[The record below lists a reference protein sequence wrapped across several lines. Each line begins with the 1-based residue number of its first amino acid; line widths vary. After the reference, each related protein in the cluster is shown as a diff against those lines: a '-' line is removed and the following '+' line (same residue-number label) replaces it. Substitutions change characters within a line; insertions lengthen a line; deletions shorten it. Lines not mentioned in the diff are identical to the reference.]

1 MQRFDLG
8 VGCLRPA
15 PGKVRSG
22 RGIAIGACL
31 AALFGMV
38 VAATESPAAD
48 AQSAFDE
55 GRYQSAAELAEALAT
70 ADGLAL
76 AAEALAVYGHYVAP
90 EDERLAV
97 LERANQL
104 AEQAVELDPTN
115 AEARF
120 QLAHAMA
127 RYAQHIGPVKALR
140 QGFVGRSRESIE
152 AILELDPDMA
162 EARLSLASWH
172 ADVVAGAG
180 RLLGRTLYGATR
192 DAAIEHYERTLE
204 LAPDEKIAYYE
215 FGRAL
220 AAMGRRH
227 RDRAREMLA
236 RAVELPAQN
245 HFDGLIHERAVAELA
260 SLDR

>member
-1 MQRFDLG
+1 MPRFDVG
-8 VGCLRPA
+8 VARLRATPN
-15 PGKVRSG
+15 KLRFG
-22 RGIAIGACL
+22 REIVVGACL
-31 AALFGMV
+31 AACFGMV
-38 VAATESPAAD
+38 VAATGSPTTEAR
-48 AQSAFDE
+48 STFDE
-55 GRYQSAAELAEALAT
+55 GRYLQAAELAEELAT
-70 ADGLAL
+70 VDGLAL

-104 AEQAVELDPTN
+104 AEQAVELDPTH

-152 AILELDPDMA
+152 AILELDPDMP

-192 DAAIEHYERTLE
+192 DAAIENYERTLE
-204 LAPDEKIAYYE
+204 LAPGEKIAYYE

-227 RDRAREMLA
+227 RDRARELLA
-236 RAVELPAQN
+236 RAVELPARN
-245 HFDGLIHERAVAELA
+245 HFDGLIHERARAELA

>member
-1 MQRFDLG
+1 M
-8 VGCLRPA
+8 
-15 PGKVRSG
+15 
-22 RGIAIGACL
+22 
-31 AALFGMV
+31 AA
-38 VAATESPAAD
+38 ADSPATE

-104 AEQAVELDPTN
+104 AQQAVELDPTD
-115 AEARF
+115 AEAQF

-140 QGFVGRSRESIE
+140 QGFVGRLREAIE

-192 DAAIEHYERTLE
+192 DAAIENYERALQ
-204 LAPDEKIAYYE
+204 LAPEEKIAYYE

-236 RAVELPAQN
+236 RAVELPARN
-245 HFDGLIHERAVAELA
+245 HFDGLVHERAKADLA

>member
-1 MQRFDLG
+1 MRRFGFGVARLG
-8 VGCLRPA
+8 RTL
-15 PGKVRSG
+15 GKPRSG
-22 RGIAIGACL
+22 RAIVLAACL
-31 AALFGMV
+31 GAWFAL
-38 VAATESPAAD
+38 VAVAIESPTTEAR
-48 AQSAFDE
+48 SAFNE
-55 GRYQSAAELAEALAT
+55 GRYLSAAELAEALAT

-76 AAEALAVYGHYVAP
+76 AAEALTVYGHYMAP

-97 LERANQL
+97 LERANRL
-104 AEQAVELDPTN
+104 AEQAVELEPTN

-127 RYAQHIGPVKALR
+127 RYAQGIGPVTALR
-140 QGFVGRSRESIE
+140 QGFVGRSREAIE
-152 AILELDPDMA
+152 AILELDPDMP

-180 RLLGRTLYGATR
+180 RLLGRTLYGATVG
-192 DAAIEHYERTLE
+192 AAIENFERTLE
-204 LAPDEKIAYYE
+204 LAPDEKIAHYE

-236 RAVELPAQN
+236 RAAELPARN

>member
-1 MQRFDLG
+1 MGITWHPRTSDW
-8 VGCLRPA
+8 
-15 PGKVRSG
+15 RSWNVP
-22 RGIAIGACL
+22 IK
-31 AALFGMV
+31 
-38 VAATESPAAD
+38 
-48 AQSAFDE
+48 
-55 GRYQSAAELAEALAT
+55 LAE
-70 ADGLAL
+70 
-76 AAEALAVYGHYVAP
+76 H
-90 EDERLAV
+90 
-97 LERANQL
+97 
-104 AEQAVELDPTN
+104 AVELDPTN

-120 QLAHAMA
+120 QLVHAMA

-152 AILELDPDMA
+152 AILELDPDIA

-192 DAAIEHYERTLE
+192 DAAIEHYDERTLE
-204 LAPDEKIAYYE
+204 LAPDEKIAYE

-227 RDRAREMLA
+227 RDRAREMLT
-236 RAVELPAQN
+236 RAVELPAHN

-260 SLDR
+260 QLDR

>member
-1 MQRFDLG
+1 MTW
-8 VGCLRPA
+8 
-15 PGKVRSG
+15 
-22 RGIAIGACL
+22 L
-31 AALFGMV
+31 AASFAWV
-38 VAATESPAAD
+38 AAATESPTTD
-48 AQSAFDE
+48 ARAAFDE
-55 GRYQSAAELAEALAT
+55 GRYLAAAELAEALAT

-76 AAEALAVYGHYVAP
+76 AAEALAVYGHYMAP
-90 EDERLAV
+90 EAERLAI
-97 LERANQL
+97 LERANRL

-127 RYAQHIGPVKALR
+127 RYAQGIGPVTALR
-140 QGFVGRSRESIE
+140 QGYVGRSREAIE
-152 AILELDPDMA
+152 AILELDPNMP

-180 RLLGRTLYGATR
+180 RLLGRTLYGATVG
-192 DAAIEHYERTLE
+192 AATENYERTLE

-227 RDRAREMLA
+227 QDRAREMLS
-236 RAVELPAQN
+236 RATELPARN
-245 HFDGLIHERAVAELA
+245 HFDELIHERAVAELA
-260 SLDR
+260 DLDR